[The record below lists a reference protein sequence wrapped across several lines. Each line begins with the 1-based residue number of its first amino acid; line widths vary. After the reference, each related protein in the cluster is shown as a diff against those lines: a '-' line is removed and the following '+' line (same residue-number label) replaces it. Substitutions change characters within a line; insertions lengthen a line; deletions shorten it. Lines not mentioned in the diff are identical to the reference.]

1 MSKPKLI
8 IVEGSEGVGKTTFI
22 NNINN
27 YLLNLDTE
35 TYSAGSFISTPV
47 MGSGDIGKAVRATM
61 LADGFKRNKVYEA
74 SLGLAAVNE
83 TIHNFIIPKLKNGVD
98 IIVDRWF
105 YSTLVYNTAQ
115 QYFNDPNEPTINPN
129 DLETHT
135 KAVYSFFLL
144 AMLDVI
150 PLANVEIA
158 YLRADPKTSLD
169 RIIARNDNN
178 AFDKVTL
185 DDLIILDNRFK
196 NFISYTA
203 NNFDFM
209 KKVKVKEMWTDKIEF
224 DVTRPNYDLYAE
236 YFAD

>member
-22 NNINN
+22 NNLNN

-35 TYSAGSFISTPV
+35 NYTGGSFISTPA

-61 LADGFKRNKVYEA
+61 LSEDFKRNKVFEA

-83 TIHNFIIPKLKNGVD
+83 TLHNFIIPKLKNGVD

-115 QYFNDPNEPTINPN
+115 QHFNNANEPIINPN
-129 DLETHT
+129 DLDTHT

-144 AMLDVI
+144 AML
-150 PLANVEIA
+150 EI
-158 YLRADPKTSLD
+158 LLSSRCRDC
-169 RIIARNDNN
+169 
-178 AFDKVTL
+178 F
-185 DDLIILDNRFK
+185 FK
-196 NFISYTA
+196 S
-203 NNFDFM
+203 
-209 KKVKVKEMWTDKIEF
+209 
-224 DVTRPNYDLYAE
+224 
-236 YFAD
+236 